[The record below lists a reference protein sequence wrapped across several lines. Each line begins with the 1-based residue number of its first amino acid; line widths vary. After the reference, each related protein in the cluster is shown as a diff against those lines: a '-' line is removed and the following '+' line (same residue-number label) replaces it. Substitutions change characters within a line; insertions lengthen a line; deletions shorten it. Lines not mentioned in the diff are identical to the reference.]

1 MKSLSILN
9 QGSASRDARSTLGF
23 FVLVSLVLN
32 GLGLFATL
40 LLFGTYVG
48 LARKAP
54 PTLVQL
60 EAGKTIAVQ
69 PLDSKERTPATIQ
82 RFTQETL
89 SLLMS
94 ASGRIPSAD
103 PKVQPLADPGIEVG
117 GNKKIT
123 TLAKLAGFAL
133 SEDFRPDF
141 LTKLGQLTPQ
151 DLFNGATT
159 TQTVLVVRDVSVP
172 EKVGDGQWKLVM
184 VADLIR
190 VSQTNQIGAGMPF
203 NKEIFIRSVL
213 QPAVTSVAS
222 DLERQVADTRKAGL
236 EIYGMREFVP
246 PNL

>member
-1 MKSLSILN
+1 MKSLSVLGR
-9 QGSASRDARSTLGF
+9 GSASKDARSTLGF

-40 LLFGTYVG
+40 LLFGAYVG
-48 LARKAP
+48 LARKDP
-54 PTLVQL
+54 PTLVQM
-60 EAGKTIAVQ
+60 ESGKAIVTA
-69 PLDSKERTPATIQ
+69 PLDSQERTPATIQ

-89 SLLMS
+89 TLLLS
-94 ASGRIPSAD
+94 ASGRISSAD
-103 PKVQPLADPGIEVG
+103 PQRQPLADPGIDVG

-151 DLFNGATT
+151 DIFNGASG
-159 TQTVLVVRDVSVP
+159 TQTVLVVRDVSLP
-172 EKVGDGQWKLVM
+172 QKVSEGQWKVVM
-184 VADLIR
+184 VADLLR
-190 VSQTNQIGAGMPF
+190 VSQTNQIGAGVPF
-203 NKEIFIRSVL
+203 NKEIFIRAVL
-213 QPAVTSVAS
+213 PPTVTSVAS